1 MKDEVQ
7 AFHGQHHGGPRL
19 VLEIRGQKPWTTMG
33 ICTDRPW
40 IDHGKNQNKCHL
52 MQLIGGKTHHR
63 VMDHDIP
70 WYTPIPQNMAM
81 YRYTHKYLYY
91 IYGKTDHQA
100 LIFDQQKLQQP
111 RGASSQNA
119 LNCSLVPL
127 GRDLGFQNHVLFC
140 IHVFSASRSYG
151 QPLLPEILL
160 SKVLAII
167 WSVRNFWF
175 HPRLAKVEMDKIAT
189 AKLGISI

>member
-33 ICTDRPW
+33 ICTW
-40 IDHGKNQNKCHL
+40 IDHGKNPNKCHL

-140 IHVFSASRSYG
+140 IHVFSASRS
-151 QPLLPEILL
+151 
-160 SKVLAII
+160 
-167 WSVRNFWF
+167 
-175 HPRLAKVEMDKIAT
+175 
-189 AKLGISI
+189 